1 MIYVLDDDGFHVEL
15 VKKAF
20 PGQEVLHFTDSVGFI
35 NSLKKAKDVDLVVID
50 LWIDKGPHQQDR
62 FLGTNPRIEGILV
75 AEQVRK
81 LLKNT
86 PIVLST
92 RFATH
97 EIFMRAKYLN
107 ITPLEIPE
115 DYTVGIQKFKEL
127 FPYLSFPRNSG
138 IFEEFKNAGFVTESP
153 KMLEIL
159 RLVYKWKDLDEP
171 ILITGET
178 GTGKDTLAK
187 AIHKLSNRQSSPFIN
202 FVISAYPRENLYA
215 KLFGI
220 KKGAFTG
227 VEGSPGVLESVGDG
241 TIVLNEIGDLSV
253 EAQIELLQVIEDRI
267 FYRMQSHKPIK
278 FKGRFIFLTNKDV
291 EQMVEQGGF
300 RKDLY
305 RRIMGFHVHIP
316 PLRERKEDIP
326 VLIEHF
332 APELR
337 FTDTAMKHL
346 TSNFEYPEN
355 VGSLHKIILILR
367 SLLTDRNT
375 VTLDDV
381 IKAISYIHKKK
392 VVTTG
397 EINGDELPDIVLDYI
412 ISRNLTIKD
421 FEQLLMDRAYAKFGQ
436 TWKKETWGKLG
447 IPRTTFY
454 RKRGL

>member
-20 PGQEVLHFTDSVGFI
+20 PDQEVLHFRDSLGFI
-35 NSLKKAKDVDLVVID
+35 NALKKARKVDLAVID
-50 LWIDKGPHQQDR
+50 LWIDREKHQQDR
-62 FLGTNPRIEGILV
+62 FLSPNPKIEGILV

-81 LLKNT
+81 LLRNI

-97 EIFMRAKYLN
+97 EIFMRAKYLD
-107 ITPLEIPE
+107 IIPLEIPQDISE
-115 DYTVGIQKFKEL
+115 GVQKFREL
-127 FPYLSFPRNSG
+127 FPFLSSPRNDE

-153 KMLEIL
+153 RMHEIL

-187 AIHKLSNRQSSPFIN
+187 AIHRISIRSHSPFIN
-202 FVISAYPRENLYA
+202 FVISAYPKENLYA
-215 KLFGI
+215 KLFGV

-241 TIVLNEIGDLSV
+241 TIVLNEIGDLGID
-253 EAQIELLQVIEDRI
+253 AQIELLQVIEDRI

-278 FKGRFIFLTNKDV
+278 FKGRFILLTNKDI
-291 EQMVEQGGF
+291 EHMVERGEF

-316 PLRERKEDIP
+316 PLRERKEDIKA
-326 VLIEHF
+326 LIKHF

-337 FTDTAMKHL
+337 FTDTALKHL
-346 TSNFEYPEN
+346 VNNYDYPEN
-355 VGSLHKIILILR
+355 VGSLHKLILILR
-367 SLLTDRNT
+367 SVLTDRNT

-392 VVTTG
+392 VSGTG
-397 EINGDELPDIVLDYI
+397 EMNGDELPDIVLDYI
-412 ISRNLTIKD
+412 LTRNLTLKD
-421 FEQLLMDRAYAKFGQ
+421 FEQLLIDRAYKKFGH

-454 RKRGL
+454 RKRSV